1 MENFRD
7 HERDFKQKGYKLKTL
22 LPEGFF
28 SDQVPDDER

>member
-22 LPEGFF
+22 LPEGYF
-28 SDQVPDDER
+28 DDERDD